1 MKDLSY
7 LNDHDLQETIED
19 KRRDMETAAQTRP
32 FTDPLVVGLSQD
44 LDDYVYERQKRM
56 AA

>member
-19 KRRDMETAAQTRP
+19 KRRDMETAAQTSP